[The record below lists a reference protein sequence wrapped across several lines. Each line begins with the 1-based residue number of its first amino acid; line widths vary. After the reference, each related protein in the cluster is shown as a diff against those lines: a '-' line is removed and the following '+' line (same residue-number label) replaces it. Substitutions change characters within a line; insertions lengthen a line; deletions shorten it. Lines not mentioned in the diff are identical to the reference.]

1 MAINLEKML
10 RPSREMK
17 KTARDIKNT
26 VRGTG
31 NGAKSKPVKKV
42 PRRRKKKPPATKKQ
56 MDKTLNDMGMKPLG
70 YWAKE
75 MERFIN

>member
-1 MAINLEKML
+1 MAIDLEKML
-10 RPSREMK
+10 RPSSELK
-17 KTARDIKNT
+17 KTARSIKNP
-26 VRGTG
+26 
-31 NGAKSKPVKKV
+31 KPNKKPTKV
-42 PRRRKKKPPATKKQ
+42 TPKRKKKPPATKKQ